1 MEFLALLAGLAGLW
15 LGTEMTIRAAV
26 AIAARLRI
34 SEFIIGAVVLSVGSD
49 LPELMIAVRAALE
62 TLQSAQA
69 SDIVV
74 GSALGSAL
82 GNFGF
87 VLGVAGLTASLAL
100 PRRLAFQHGGMLL
113 GSLILLGLFGLDG
126 RVSRIEGVSLVV
138 VYVIY
143 LAVLLAEAKAT
154 ARPSERSG
162 LVNPVVSLAY
172 VLVGLVILIGSTEL
186 TVSSATRLASSMN
199 LEQSFIAI
207 VIIGLGSSLPELSI
221 SVGAA
226 FKRRAGLSI
235 GNLIGSNVFD
245 TLVPVGVA
253 AAIVDL
259 EFDAS
264 MLRLEV
270 PCLFILSVLVL
281 ILLARSKGMQKKEA
295 AIVLGL
301 YLGYVTMKI
310 ASI

>member
-15 LGTEMTIRAAV
+15 LGTEVTIRAAV

-49 LPELMIAVRAALE
+49 LPELMIAIRAAFE
-62 TLQSAQA
+62 TLHSAQA

-82 GNFGF
+82 GQIGF

-100 PRRLAFQHGGMLL
+100 PRRLAFQHGGVLL

-126 RVSRIEGVSLVV
+126 HVSRTEGISLVI

-143 LAVLLAEAKAT
+143 LAILLAEATAI
-154 ARPSERSG
+154 ARPNRHAG
-162 LVNPVVSLAY
+162 LDNPVVSLVY
-172 VLVGLVILIGSTEL
+172 LLVGLVIVIGSTEL
-186 TVSSATRLASSMN
+186 TVFSATRLASVLN
-199 LEQSFIAI
+199 LEQSFIAV

-226 FKRRAGLSI
+226 YKRRPGMSV
-235 GNLIGSNVFD
+235 GNLIGSNIFD

-270 PCLFILSVLVL
+270 PFLFVLSVLVL
-281 ILLARSKGMQKKEA
+281 TLLARSKGMHKKEA
-295 AIVLGL
+295 VIVLGL
-301 YLGYVTMKI
+301 YVGYVAMKI

>member
-15 LGTEMTIRAAV
+15 LGTEVTIRAAV
-26 AIAARLRI
+26 VIAARLSV
-34 SEFIIGAVVLSVGSD
+34 SEFIIGAVLLSAGSD
-49 LPELMIAVRAALE
+49 LPELMIAIRAALE

-74 GSALGSAL
+74 GSALGSSL
-82 GNFGF
+82 GQIGF
-87 VLGVAGLTASLAL
+87 VLGIAGLTASLSL
-100 PRRLAFQHGGMLL
+100 PRKLVFQHGGVLL

-126 RVSRIEGVSLVV
+126 RVSRVEGISLVT

-143 LAVLLAEAKAT
+143 LSTLLAEAT
-154 ARPSERSG
+154 AIAKPRRQVKLDSP
-162 LVNPVVSLAY
+162 LVSLAY
-172 VLVGLVILIGSTEL
+172 LLMGLVIVVGSTEL
-186 TVSSATRLASSMN
+186 TVSSATRLAVVLN
-199 LEQSFIAI
+199 LEQSFIAVI
-207 VIIGLGSSLPELSI
+207 IIGLGSSLPELSI

-226 FKRRAGLSI
+226 FKRRASMSV
-235 GNLIGSNVFD
+235 GNLIGSNIFD

-264 MLRLEV
+264 MLHLEV
-270 PCLFILSVLVL
+270 PILFILSVLVL
-281 ILLARSKGMQKKEA
+281 VLLARSKGMKKREA
-295 AIVLGL
+295 AIILGL
-301 YLGYVTMKI
+301 YLGYATMKI